1 MTVSIQDKKV
11 KRREA
16 ALKRMKNLG
25 DQVVKFCMSI
35 AAKLQGHSKNKPR
48 GSSNQTM
55 DDQNKPRGS
64 SNQTMEDKPRGS
76 SNKTMEDQNK
86 HDDAKTSNTSS
97 LNNKNTSATSTFIF
111 KCQFCHEET
120 PLLNAFHIKGCN
132 HFYCPPCIVKFV
144 VSKLHDDITSIM
156 CPVSYCST
164 GVLDLEYCR
173 RILPK
178 DVTDRWEKA
187 LSENNNNV
195 NNVTTGLPSDK
206 YLNCPFKA
214 CAAWLN
220 FAEVRDYLH
229 MMKKGRLLPSG
240 FRSGFSIENKY
251 LCPSC
256 NREFCIKCRVPYHSE
271 FNCFLYQ
278 KLKVNGGGEEG
289 MVMYLAGM
297 KQWKRCPC
305 CNYYVIKEDSSC
317 SINYVTCWCGYTFC
331 YYCLLPSG
339 SHQHDKGKCKPI
351 FPA

>member
-1 MTVSIQDKKV
+1 
-11 KRREA
+11 
-16 ALKRMKNLG
+16 
-25 DQVVKFCMSI
+25 
-35 AAKLQGHSKNKPR
+35 
-48 GSSNQTM
+48 
-55 DDQNKPRGS
+55 
-64 SNQTMEDKPRGS
+64 
-76 SNKTMEDQNK
+76 MEDQNK
-86 HDDAKTSNTSS
+86 HDDAKTSSTSS
-97 LNNKNTSATSTFIF
+97 LNNSKNTNTSSTFIF
-111 KCQFCHEET
+111 KCLFCNEKT

-132 HFYCPPCIVKFV
+132 HFYCPPCVVKFV
-144 VSKLHDDITSIM
+144 VSKLQDDITSIM

-195 NNVTTGLPSDK
+195 TTGLPSDK

-214 CAAWLN
+214 CAARLK
-220 FAEVRDYLH
+220 FSEVRDYLY
-229 MMKKGRLLPSG
+229 MMKKRRLLPSG
-240 FRSGFSIENKY
+240 FWSGFNTENKY
-251 LCPSC
+251 MCPSC

-278 KLKVNGGGEEG
+278 KLRVNGGGEEG

-317 SINYVTCWCGYTFC
+317 SINYVTCWCGHTFC

-339 SHQHDKGKCKPI
+339 SHHHDKSKCKPI